1 MDSYKRYVIEKLT
14 YMSGPRVALL
24 FSSLL
29 LTFIFIICVTAN
41 AAWSHDMRNNS
52 QARSFKGLAL
62 KQSLLGPDGSCLPLL
77 NSVSLSTNSGSGPN
91 QRSAGTA
98 AALSLVLGVRYAL
111 LPPPQEKVDAK
122 ALHPQSVFKT
132 ADMAGLSPSAGPQAD
147 ERSAL
152 SVAAYRQCQKEQAL
166 QGLHSYRWER

>member
-1 MDSYKRYVIEKLT
+1 MNSYKKYVIEKLT
-14 YMSGPRVALL
+14 YMSGPRVTLL

-29 LTFIFIICVTAN
+29 LTFILLICVTAN
-41 AAWSHDMRNNS
+41 AAWSREMPRVS
-52 QARSFKGLAL
+52 KTPAFKGMVLQ
-62 KQSLLGPDGSCLPLL
+62 KSLLGPDGSCLPLL

-111 LPPPQEKVDAK
+111 LPPPQEHGDVKT
-122 ALHPQSVFKT
+122 LHPQAVLKT
-132 ADMAGLSPSAGPQAD
+132 ADLAGATPSHPKAKD
-147 ERSAL
+147 RSAL